1 MLQDR
6 GQERAK
12 KMMLVKIEPD
22 EISSVVSREL
32 QQLYEY
38 VKEDKDFVVDAGL
51 DTTQKELMRVLT
63 TLIEYYTIP
72 SEFDVWK
79 EHDA

>member
-1 MLQDR
+1 
-6 GQERAK
+6 
-12 KMMLVKIEPD
+12 MLVKIEPD

>member
-1 MLQDR
+1 
-6 GQERAK
+6 
-12 KMMLVKIEPD
+12 MMLVKIEPD

-79 EHDA
+79 EYDA

>member
-1 MLQDR
+1 
-6 GQERAK
+6 
-12 KMMLVKIEPD
+12 MMLVKIEPD